1 MKRIFFTLLFFISIF
16 HVNASSISD
25 CSESATIGKDVFCTC
40 GKQVCKGV
48 DANHLKYPVS
58 CEPWTINSQDYKTCV
73 KKCDSSSADHPIGVS
88 CHCTSNGDTSL
99 CKYKQ
104 NYNTH
109 CKAGGCES
117 SLKDYVNE
125 SPGGTSGVEPAA
137 CLAGVAVSKKECKC
151 SFADSE
157 NKVYCQP
164 GGGTQVIC
172 DLTGDWPTCL
182 TACDDQN
189 GKRPLDD
196 NCICNGN
203 QICEKDGE
211 FFNYCNAAISGQVKC
226 YTYYSDPSKGYRGG
240 VPKFGA
246 KLGKSSSSMQVS
258 TFACVVLTFLV
269 IFA

>member
-88 CHCTSNGDTSL
+88 CHCTSNGATTL
-99 CKYKQ
+99 CPYAQ
-104 NYNTH
+104 NYNTY
-109 CKAGGCES
+109 CNTGGCAPR
-117 SLKDYVNE
+117 LKDYVTLTFGT
-125 SPGGTSGVEPAA
+125 GGEPAA
-137 CLAGVAVSKKECKC
+137 CLAGEQVKALCKC
-151 SFADSE
+151 SFIGVA
-157 NKVYCQP
+157 NPIYCKPGPVY
-164 GGGTQVIC
+164 C
-172 DLTGDWPTCL
+172 DLTADWPTCL

-211 FFNYCNAAISGQVKC
+211 FFNYCNTEISGQVKC